1 MMIMMMTMMISDVG
15 KGLDVR
21 PSSSTS
27 RGQRGRSLRCLR
39 TWKTWASRW
48 PQSVTWSRLTLTGWP
63 FHLQACSQ
71 FQDWNWVLID
81 LFQGLEAKLSSLRR
95 QRLGGWLTES
105 IPPSSTGSSFILIPH
120 FIQFLIFAAIS
131 IVSGEHSRLWLW
143 SVQHAPAGLCQWGR
157 HRQGLAGA
165 GRRAPRAGLL
175 TFMSTTSTPIIMS
188 EAKNC
193 ENVRSFFT
201 ALLASWQLVDQV
213 NEPTSTFA
221 AHGDKVSIV
230 KFHPTAEVRKA
241 GEMVDK
247 VDQDIL
253 ATAAYDFTI
262 KIWNL
267 GDPKAETHSLDGH
280 EDQVRWFSQGMW
292 LPPLGF
298 LLCLEPMWSTYRVCL
313 QGWQG

>member
-71 FQDWNWVLID
+71 FQDWNLVLID
-81 LFQGLEAKLSSLRR
+81 LFQDPEAKLSSLRR

-143 SVQHAPAGLCQWGR
+143 PVQHAPAGLCQWGR
-157 HRQGLAGA
+157 HRQGLASA

-175 TFMSTTSTPIIMS
+175 TFMSTTSILTIMS

-193 ENVRSFFT
+193 ENVRSFFSQLSSHHDNWLIRWT
-201 ALLASWQLVDQV
+201 SRQVLLPRTVTRSPLWSSTPLLRW
-213 NEPTSTFA
+213 EKREKWLIRLIRTSL
-221 AHGDKVSIV
+221 
-230 KFHPTAEVRKA
+230 P
-241 GEMVDK
+241 
-247 VDQDIL
+247 
-253 ATAAYDFTI
+253 
-262 KIWNL
+262 
-267 GDPKAETHSLDGH
+267 
-280 EDQVRWFSQGMW
+280 
-292 LPPLGF
+292 LPPMTSQSRSGTWVRPKLRHTA
-298 LLCLEPMWSTYRVCL
+298 WTVTRTK
-313 QGWQG
+313 